1 MPCEI
6 LNLNDHVLV
15 CPQQKVTTILCYRRQ
30 KIKTCIN
37 NYVTDANIT
46 SLTPKHTKTHLCYYY
61 NWVII
66 DFMLR
71 PTYEFEFVHIHVP
84 ILFRNTSG
92 YLLMLLCIINMN
104 IFLLR
109 NTIYVEHSFL
119 GSMNKI

>member
-1 MPCEI
+1 MPCET
-6 LNLNDHVLV
+6 LNLNNHVFV

-46 SLTPKHTKTHLCYYY
+46 SLTPKHTKTHLCYN
-61 NWVII
+61 NWFII
-66 DFMLR
+66 DFMRR

-92 YLLMLLCIINMN
+92 YLLMLLCIVNMN
-104 IFLLR
+104 IFMLR
-109 NTIYVEHSFL
+109 YKICMEHSFL
-119 GSMNKI
+119 GMNKI